1 MKVGSVAN
9 GLEIESDV
17 KPKSE
22 RADALAAIGEGA
34 RFLTKV

>member
-22 RADALAAIGEGA
+22 RADALAGKGA
-34 RFLTKV
+34 MFLTNV

>member
-1 MKVGSVAN
+1 MGPLQN

-22 RADALAAIGEGA
+22 RADALAAIGKGA
-34 RFLTKV
+34 MFLTNV